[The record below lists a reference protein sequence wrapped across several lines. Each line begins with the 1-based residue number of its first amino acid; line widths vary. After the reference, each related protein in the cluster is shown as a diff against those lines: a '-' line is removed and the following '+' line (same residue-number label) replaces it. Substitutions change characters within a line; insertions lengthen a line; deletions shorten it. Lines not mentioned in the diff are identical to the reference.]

1 MELIVDEVVARLQSQ
16 CLSLRSVADA
26 ADMEP
31 IKSARSELP
40 GVFVFLASGS
50 SPEEP
55 QTTAG
60 RQQVIARY
68 GLNVVVKDQADL
80 KQVFTEI
87 KTAMLGWCPDVP
99 DSIAVWDTFQ
109 FHSVDLQAIENGQFW
124 YVQQWR
130 IPFWVSP
137 G

>member
-1 MELIVDEVVARLQSQ
+1 MELIVDEVVARLKAR
-16 CLSLRSVADA
+16 CPSLRSVTDA

-40 GVFVFLASGS
+40 GAFVFLASGS
-50 SPEEP
+50 SPDEP

-60 RQQVIARY
+60 RQRVVARY
-68 GLNVVVKDQADL
+68 GLNVVVKDQTDL
-80 KQVFTEI
+80 KQVFAEI
-87 KTAMLGWCPDVP
+87 KTAMMGWVPDVLGS
-99 DSIAVWDTFQ
+99 DAVWDSFE

-124 YVQQWR
+124 YVQHWR
-130 IPFWVSP
+130 IPFVVSP

>member
-1 MELIVDEVVARLQSQ
+1 MELIVDEVVARLKAQ
-16 CLSLRSVADA
+16 CPSLRSVADA

-40 GVFVFLASGS
+40 GVFVFLASGAA
-50 SPEEP
+50 PDDAK
-55 QTTAG
+55 TTAG
-60 RQQVIARY
+60 RQRVVARY

-87 KTAMLGWCPDVP
+87 KAAMLGWVPDVLGS
-99 DSIAVWDTFQ
+99 DAVWDSFE

-130 IPFWVSP
+130 IPFVVSP

>member
-1 MELIVDEVVARLQSQ
+1 MELIVDEVVARIGAQ
-16 CLSLRSVADA
+16 CPSVRSVADA

-50 SPEEP
+50 APGEP
-55 QTTAG
+55 VTTAG
-60 RQQVIARY
+60 RQRVVTRY

-80 KQVFTEI
+80 KQVFAEI
-87 KTAMLGWCPDVP
+87 KSALLGWVP
-99 DSIAVWDTFQ
+99 AVSGSAAVWDSFE

-130 IPFWVSP
+130 VPFVVSP

>member
-1 MELIVDEVVARLQSQ
+1 MELIVDEVVARLKAQ
-16 CLSLRSVADA
+16 CPSVRSVADA
-26 ADMEP
+26 TDMEP

-40 GVFVFLASGS
+40 GIFVFLASGG
-50 SPEEP
+50 SPESPE
-55 QTTAG
+55 TTAG
-60 RQQVIARY
+60 RQRVVVRY

-80 KQVFTEI
+80 KQVFAEI
-87 KTAMLGWCPDVP
+87 KTALLAWCPEVP
-99 DSIAVWDTFQ
+99 GSSAVWDAFQ